1 MKSPLPF
8 LGHIAPFLTRLGLL
22 LFLTSSLVFPEASF
36 SQGVGERD
44 VECMC
49 KQRQGH
55 QGERAVG
62 MCTGHYM
69 GEPYQE
75 KCGTSKSCLA
85 KQMNNGL
92 GQKMVNASLCK

>member
-1 MKSPLPF
+1 MLPSSPSPRNAL
-8 LGHIAPFLTRLGLL
+8 HAVTGLSL
-22 LFLTSSLVFPEASF
+22 IGFMASSLVFPEASF
-36 SQGVGERD
+36 SQGVGERV

-69 GEPYQE
+69 GYQE
-75 KCGTSKSCLA
+75 ECGSSKSCLA
-85 KQMNNGL
+85 NRMNNGL
-92 GQKMVNASLCK
+92 GTKRVDASLCK